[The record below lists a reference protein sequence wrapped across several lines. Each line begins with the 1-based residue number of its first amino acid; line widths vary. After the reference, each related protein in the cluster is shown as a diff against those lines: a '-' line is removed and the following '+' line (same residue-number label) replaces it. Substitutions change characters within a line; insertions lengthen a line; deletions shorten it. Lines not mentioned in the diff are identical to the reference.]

1 MLTRL
6 KPHIGQFSLYVLGG
20 FGALAADLST
30 YYFLLYVGV
39 WYIVASLISGL
50 MGFFTAFLLHKYMV
64 FRKRDD
70 FLRHLG
76 KYFAV
81 DIMNNCI
88 TTGVLYVLVHQF
100 SVDPHPAKIFA
111 IMPMV
116 LWNFL
121 LYKFFV
127 YV

>member
-1 MLTRL
+1 MLNRL

-20 FGALAADLST
+20 FGALGADLSS
-30 YYFLLYVGV
+30 YYCMLYFGV
-39 WYIVASLISGL
+39 WYVAASLISGFV
-50 MGFFTAFLLHKYMV
+50 GFCTAFLLHKYVV

-76 KYFAV
+76 KYFLV
-81 DIMNNCI
+81 DVVNNVV
-88 TTGVLYVLVHQF
+88 TTGFLYTLVHYF

-111 IMPMV
+111 IAPMIC
-116 LWNFL
+116 WNFL